1 MESVQTRLAKWLGT
15 GSVGAA
21 ELERRELAVRKVEQ
35 ETGLSLPEDFRLYLL
50 HASPI
55 DQAWD
60 DEMVIWWPI
69 ERLKTIPDEY
79 EGPIGLEGVAASA
92 AEWLFF
98 ADYCLWCWAWAI
110 CCGEGEDRGRIALIG
125 GSPDRI
131 VADSFTEFV
140 DRHLSD
146 PDSLC

>member
-1 MESVQTRLAKWLGT
+1 MATVQARLAKWLGT
-15 GSVGAA
+15 DAPGAV
-21 ELERRELAVRKVEQ
+21 ELERRQAAIRQVEQ

-50 HASPI
+50 HASPL

-69 ERLKTIPDEY
+69 ERLRAIPDEY
-79 EGPIGLEGVAASA
+79 ESDVTDAAIA
-92 AEWLFF
+92 AQAKDWLFF
-98 ADYCLWCWAWAI
+98 ADFCLWCWAWAI
-110 CCGEGEDRGRIALIG
+110 NCGDGEDRGKVALIG

-131 VADSFTEFV
+131 VAAGFAEFV

-146 PDSLC
+146 PASLC